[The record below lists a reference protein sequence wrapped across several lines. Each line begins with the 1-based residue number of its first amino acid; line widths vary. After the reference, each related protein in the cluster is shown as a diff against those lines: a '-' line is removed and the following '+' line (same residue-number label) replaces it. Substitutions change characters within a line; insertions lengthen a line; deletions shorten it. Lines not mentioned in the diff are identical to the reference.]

1 MDGSDFIGLGYN
13 FLQLTI
19 NSIEE
24 MEKQGNKSLLF
35 FHANI
40 SDDEMKSQY
49 DEKSKWNDNNIAIP
63 VLFNFYHGVELV
75 LKGLILRC
83 GGEIVKTH
91 NLTNITLTLK
101 STPNPPNIE
110 LLNFFDN
117 ILQFDLNNFF
127 NTNKKTVDS
136 FYESF
141 RYPQFNN
148 GDDVVFK
155 DIRGL
160 DSDGLELFLKIKD
173 FAVQVKIEIMEWLAI
188 ENKRNSK

>member
-1 MDGSDFIGLGYN
+1 MKGSDFIGLGYN

-35 FHANI
+35 FPASI
-40 SDDEMKSQY
+40 SYDEIKTQY
-49 DEKSKWNDNNIAIP
+49 DEKTKWTDNNIAIP

-91 NLTNITLTLK
+91 NLTNITLKLK
-101 STPNPPNIE
+101 SSPNPPNIR

-117 ILQFDLNNFF
+117 ILQFDLNKFF
-127 NTNKKTVDS
+127 NTNKRTVDS

-160 DSDGLELFLKIKD
+160 DSSGLELFLNIKD
-173 FAVQVKIEIMEWLAI
+173 LAVQVKIEIMEWLAV
-188 ENKRNSK
+188 ENKRNIK